1 MTQLDE
7 IKQLIKDNNSSN
19 PTHRDNLLACLD
31 ELINDQR
38 FLNCLQVAGVD
49 NWEGYDYASEM
60 FNAEAD

>member
-7 IKQLIKDNNSSN
+7 IKQLIKDHNSSN

-31 ELINDQR
+31 ELITDQR
-38 FLNCLQVAGVD
+38 FLSCLRSAGVD

-60 FNAEAD
+60 FDAEAD